1 MKLILA
7 FTAIIISP
15 QAFPQQQD
23 KPGAAREHAVESYFP
38 ATLISA
44 RSSYEKL
51 EEGRTGDSAYISAA
65 SRLASTYYA
74 MVKFDSALVYFEKAC
89 EAAKMRYGV
98 TSVQYGNLLVKV
110 AMANMELGRYREAEQ
125 GFQHSAAILK
135 KEGGAY
141 NKDAYSR
148 CLSQQ
153 AGFYILTGSLN
164 KAEELCQEAS
174 KIALKEPVNIGAYS
188 MSLEKLDWL
197 YEKLGFYS
205 KQEEIV
211 RRIFDI
217 QKSFQREN
225 SLKYANATGMLA
237 AIYQRHNKLVK
248 ADSLFEKA
256 LEIRRQTF
264 GKRSAAN
271 IGTLNRL
278 GVVNTKMRKYRQAEK
293 YLKEAVEIARD
304 NNGEGSPLYAYCAKN
319 LAGLYALSGR
329 KKLAEPLFQKCL
341 AIYHST
347 NLELNS
353 GCLNL
358 LHDMAELLYAGDPS
372 KAAVYLK
379 EAMETENT
387 QLLNKLDFLSE
398 TELLDYLKGIEAVSE
413 SPYRFLAHY
422 KNPVIA
428 GAAYNRRLLASGV
441 SLQNTRVL
449 YQNMAQSKDSVLA
462 TCWKNYLQ
470 QKSAYTNLL
479 SAPAAQR
486 NVDMDSVSAI
496 LNSLEKDILRRSAEY
511 RNMKEKLSLTWHDL
525 QKHLQPNEAAI
536 EFIRFNGAS
545 NAYGDAGPDTAYYAA
560 LLLRPQDT
568 APRFVVLCEE
578 RKLVSAVNKFP
589 YKAAV
594 NTRGGKLTGNGMGWT
609 SALYRLLWQPL
620 TPYLKH
626 AKRIYYSPD
635 GILHRVAFAAIPYEK
650 GELLC
655 DKFDLVQL
663 MSTRQIALQE
673 TRPPAS
679 VAIAMFGGIN
689 YNRQSA
695 DAGAGSYGYPV
706 RGDRSAGPDSF
717 RFLPHTLTE
726 INTIKTD
733 VEALQRRSLV
743 FTGDKATE
751 AAFRSLAGDRSP
763 EVIHFATHGFTL
775 PDTPDRITHAGAPFR
790 ASCNPLLRC
799 GLIMAGGNIGWK
811 GDAGL
816 NEDDG
821 VLTGLEISSIQ
832 LPHTRLAVLSACE
845 TGLGKIEGS
854 EGVFGL
860 QRAFKLAGVHYVMA
874 TLWQVPDKETAEF
887 MEVFYTQWL
896 GGRSIRQAFS
906 SAQQVI
912 RKKHPPYYW
921 AGFTLVQ

>member
-1 MKLILA
+1 MYFIRLILT
-7 FTAIIISP
+7 FPAIFFSL
-15 QAFPQQQD
+15 
-23 KPGAAREHAVESYFP
+23 HALTQRSYYP

-44 RSSYEKL
+44 RSSFEKL
-51 EEGRTGDSAYISAA
+51 KDGCNGDSAYISAA
-65 SRLASTYYA
+65 SRLAGAYYSL
-74 MVKFDSALVYFEKAC
+74 VKFDSAHIYFVKAC
-89 EAAKMRYGV
+89 EAAKMRYGI
-98 TSVQYGNLLVKV
+98 TSVQYGSLLVSV
-110 AMANMELGRYREAEQ
+110 AMTYMELGRYQEAEQ
-125 GFQHSAAILK
+125 GFQNSAAILK
-135 KEGGAY
+135 KEDSSY
-141 NKDAYSR
+141 DKDAYSR

-164 KAEELCQEAS
+164 KAEELCLEAS
-174 KIALKEPVNIGAYS
+174 KIALKKPVNISAYS
-188 MSLEKLDWL
+188 SALEKLGWL

-205 KQEEIV
+205 KQEAIV

-217 QKSFQREN
+217 QKSLHRETP
-225 SLKYANATGMLA
+225 LKYANAIGLQA
-237 AIYQRHNKLVK
+237 AIYQRHNKLGK
-248 ADSLFEKA
+248 ADSLFKKA
-256 LEIRRQTF
+256 LEIRRQIF

-271 IGTLNRL
+271 IGILNRL
-278 GVVNTKMRKYRQAEK
+278 GVVNTEMRKYRPAEK
-293 YLKEAVEIARD
+293 YLKEAVEIVRD
-304 NNGEGSPLYAYCAKN
+304 NNKGEESPLYAYCAKS
-319 LAGLYALSGR
+319 LARLYVLSGR
-329 KKLAEPLFQKCL
+329 KELAEPLFQKCRT
-341 AIYHST
+341 IYHNM

-353 GCLNL
+353 GYLNL
-358 LHDMAELLYAGDPS
+358 LHDMAGLLYAGDPS
-372 KAAVYLK
+372 NAAIYLK
-379 EAMETENT
+379 EAMTAENT

-398 TELLDYLKGIEAVSE
+398 TELLAYLKGIEAVSE

-422 KNPVIA
+422 KSPIIA
-428 GAAYNRRLLASGV
+428 GAAYNRRLLAGGI

-449 YQNMAQSKDSVLA
+449 YQNMAQSKDSALA
-462 TCWKNYLQ
+462 KRWKNYLQ

-479 SAPAAQR
+479 STPAAQR
-486 NVDMDSVSAI
+486 NVNMDSVSAI
-496 LNSLEKDILRRSAEY
+496 LNGLEKDILRRSADY
-511 RNMKEKLSLTWHDL
+511 RNMKEKLSLTWQDL

-536 EFIRFNGAS
+536 DFIRFNGAS
-545 NAYGDAGPDTAYYAA
+545 NTYANVKADTAYYAA

-568 APRFVVLCEE
+568 APQFVVLGEE
-578 RKLVSAVNKFP
+578 KKLIAAINKFP

-594 NTRGGKLTGNGMGWT
+594 NTRGGKLSGNGISGT
-609 SALYRLLWQPL
+609 NALYRLLWQPL
-620 TPYLKH
+620 APYLTH
-626 AKRIYYSPD
+626 TRTVYFSPD
-635 GILHRVAFAAIPYEK
+635 GILHRVSFAAIPYDK
-650 GELLC
+650 DELLC

-695 DAGAGSYGYPV
+695 DAGAGSFTYLN

-733 VEALQRRSLV
+733 AEALQKRSLV
-743 FTGDKATE
+743 FTGVNATE
-751 AAFRSLAGDRSP
+751 AAFRDLAGDSSP

-775 PDTPDRITHAGAPFR
+775 PDSSERISHAGAAFR
-790 ASCNPLLRC
+790 ASYNPLLRC

-811 GDAGL
+811 GNAGL

-821 VLTGLEISSIQ
+821 ILTGLEISSVQ

-887 MEVFYTQWL
+887 MEIFYTLWL
-896 GGRSIRQAFS
+896 SGRSIRQAFS
-906 SAQQVI
+906 STQQII